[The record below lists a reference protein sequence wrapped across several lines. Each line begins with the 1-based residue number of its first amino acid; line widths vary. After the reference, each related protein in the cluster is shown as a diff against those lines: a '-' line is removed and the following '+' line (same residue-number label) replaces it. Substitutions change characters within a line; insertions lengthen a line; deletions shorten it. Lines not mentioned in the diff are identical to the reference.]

1 MIEALSRYSTSAE
14 ERNGNTVIVS
24 VRKQALLPSY
34 ISHSARFGDTF
45 SNLSARYLGS
55 PLFYWK
61 IADINPQVPFPD
73 YIPVGTNIRIP
84 R

>member
-1 MIEALSRYSTSAE
+1 MIQAFSRYTSTTE
-14 ERNGNTVIVS
+14 ERNGNIVIVAT
-24 VRKQALLPSY
+24 RKATTLPDY
-34 ISHSARFGDTF
+34 VSHRSRSGDTF
-45 SNLSARYLGS
+45 ENLSSRYLGS

-73 YIPVGTNIRIP
+73 YIPVGTNLRIP

>member
-1 MIEALSRYSTSAE
+1 MIQTLSRYKATTE
-14 ERNGNTVIVS
+14 ERNGNIVIIAT
-24 VRKQALLPSY
+24 RKPTTMPSY
-34 ISHSARFGDTF
+34 ASHRARSGDTF
-45 SNLSARYLGS
+45 ANLAARYLGS

-61 IADINPQVPFPD
+61 IADINPQVSFPD

>member
-1 MIEALSRYSTSAE
+1 MIEALSRYSTYAE

-24 VRKQALLPSY
+24 VRKQSVVPSY
-34 ISHSARFGDTF
+34 ISYNARFGDTF

-61 IADINPQVPFPD
+61 IADINPQVPFPN
-73 YIPVGTNIRIP
+73 YIPVGTSIRIP
-84 R
+84 Q

>member
-1 MIEALSRYSTSAE
+1 MIQILSRYTATTE
-14 ERNGNTVIVS
+14 ERNGNIVIVAT
-24 VRKQALLPSY
+24 RKPTTMPSY
-34 ISHSARFGDTF
+34 MSHRARSGDTF
-45 SNLSARYLGS
+45 ENLAARYLGS

-61 IADINPQVPFPD
+61 IADINPQVVFPD